1 MMQIGRSH
9 VDISQISSHEA
20 WALRAAM
27 EMESSLRLVAK
38 MTSTAVSF
46 LGFAVNSKSR
56 SLRNHLTSFQISLA
70 RSLRAQHPC
79 EASDIAETMKKT
91 PNVWN
96 DAICTQTHFGC
107 STLTFILY
115 FIFVLSVRIFVHFLG
130 FYFFVFCFG
139 SKTLLKMLLCIQDYQ
154 EIRATN

>member
-1 MMQIGRSH
+1 
-9 VDISQISSHEA
+9 
-20 WALRAAM
+20 M

-79 EASDIAETMKKT
+79 EASDIAETMKKP
-91 PNVWN
+91 PNV
-96 DAICTQTHFGC
+96 
-107 STLTFILY
+107 
-115 FIFVLSVRIFVHFLG
+115 
-130 FYFFVFCFG
+130 
-139 SKTLLKMLLCIQDYQ
+139 
-154 EIRATN
+154 